1 MTEKEYLE
9 FKDIIAMGDEPNF
22 YYKNDEYWIS
32 HNPGK
37 SYLSRTRD
45 QYTQEFSGYE
55 ELFEKATIEG
65 IKLSE
70 IYPKLKW

>member
-1 MTEKEYLE
+1 MTEKEYVE
-9 FKDIIAMGDEPNF
+9 FKSIIAMGDELNF
-22 YYKNDEYWIS
+22 YYKGDEYWIS

-37 SYLSRTRD
+37 SYLSRTKD
-45 QYTQEFSGYE
+45 HYSQEFNGYK

-65 IKLSE
+65 IKISE